1 MERNKSLGSKTAFNS
16 KQLFKMY
23 ILSRLV
29 KGESIYGNLIYEDL
43 KSLFKTTFFSPSY
56 SVIYDTLHKLEYNNY
71 IASSWTGSVDVK
83 NRQKRIYKITDKG
96 IMHYNSTV
104 ANFVDDL
111 KSNKY
116 VIEKFIS
123 LLS

>member
-16 KQLFKMY
+16 KALFKMY
-23 ILSRLV
+23 ILSRLI
-29 KGESIYGNLIYEDL
+29 KGEGIYGNLIYEDL
-43 KSLFKTTFFSPSY
+43 KSLFQSTFFSPSY
-56 SVIYDTLHKLEYNNY
+56 SVIYDTLHKLEYNDY
-71 IASSWTGSVDVK
+71 IVSSWTGSLDIK

-111 KSNKY
+111 KSNKF